1 MHSVKYG
8 GTALPIPEK
17 LLAKAQWIVPKNEPD
32 ALQNLSYFI
41 KEAIDFPV
49 GSRSLKE
56 QVIIGDKISIIVSD
70 ITRPVPTAKI
80 LPTLIEE
87 LHAYG
92 IPAEDICIVFA
103 LGIHRRMTE
112 EEKIKVIGLAIFSA
126 YKNIEPEH
134 ITYIGETSR
143 GTPIEVCKE
152 VAESDF
158 IILTGNI
165 EFHYF
170 AGYSGGY
177 KALMPGVST
186 KAAIQNNHKMMLD
199 PKAKIGVAD
208 GNPVREDLE
217 EFGQKFARTFLLNVV
232 LNSKKEITKVVAGD
246 PILAHREGCRSFDDY
261 YKVYV
266 NKPAD
271 LVIVS
276 AGGYPKDINLY
287 QAQKAM
293 DNAAKVVKKGGK
305 LVLVA
310 EMKEYFGEET
320 FEEWLLD
327 SQTIGSIL
335 SKIKANF
342 VLGGHKAAAIANL
355 LKDIQIAVLSSMD
368 EETIKKAF
376 FIPLKQLSDLENE
389 DFQTIYIIP
398 YGGLTLPEVK
408 TQEESNFTQEIFVS
422 NPISNNLNF

>member
-1 MHSVKYG
+1 MDSVKYG
-8 GTALPIPEK
+8 GTTLPIPEK
-17 LLAKAQWIVPKNEPD
+17 LLAKAQWLVPKNEPD
-32 ALQNLSYFI
+32 ALQNLSSSI
-41 KEAIDFPV
+41 KEALDSPV
-49 GSRSLKE
+49 GSKSLKE
-56 QVIIGDKISIIVSD
+56 QVEIGDKISIIVSD
-70 ITRPVPTAKI
+70 ITRPIPTAQI
-80 LPTLIEE
+80 LPALIEE
-87 LHAYG
+87 LHACG
-92 IPAEDICIVFA
+92 IIAEDICIVFA
-103 LGIHRRMTE
+103 LGIHRGMTE
-112 EEKIKVIGLAIFSA
+112 EEKIKVLGLEIFST
-126 YKNIEPEH
+126 YKNIEPEK
-134 ITYIGETSR
+134 ITYLGETSR
-143 GTPIEVCKE
+143 GTPIEVCQQ

-217 EFGQKFARTFLLNVV
+217 EFGQKFSRTFLLNVV

-276 AGGYPKDINLY
+276 AGGYPKDINMY
-287 QAQKAM
+287 QAQKAL

-320 FEEWLLD
+320 FEEWLLE
-327 SQTIGSIL
+327 SQTIGIIL
-335 SKIKANF
+335 SKIKENF

-355 LKDIQIAVLSSMD
+355 LKDIEIYVLSAMD
-368 EETIKKAF
+368 EETVRKAF
-376 FIPLKQLSDLENE
+376 FTPIKQLADLENE
-389 DFQTIYIIP
+389 DFQTVYIIP
-398 YGGLTLPEVK
+398 YGGLTLPEVNAK
-408 TQEESNFTQEIFVS
+408 REVNFTQGVFVS
-422 NPISNNLNF
+422 NPITNNLKM